1 VDGGFA
7 GGEAGCVAAERLVLS
22 VADCVP
28 GLSLSVNISTAA
40 MVKAPKPANT
50 QPVFA
55 IRHFTKLHR
64 CCECLTNVVISAAF
78 RGVSSLSSVGTLH

>member
-50 QPVFA
+50 QPA
-55 IRHFTKLHR
+55 
-64 CCECLTNVVISAAF
+64 
-78 RGVSSLSSVGTLH
+78 